1 VIEEDRMPRFVVR
14 IIGLSL
20 GSTLALMANPGGLAA
35 QSGIVQGRILDS
47 AGGVVT
53 GAQVTIDRTVLR
65 AVSGSNGRYVL
76 RGVPSGSQTLRVR
89 AIGFTPTAV
98 DLSVQP
104 GDVLEQDVIIA
115 RSAVELAPI
124 DVVIGSRGR
133 HTAAEELAVPV
144 DVYTTEEI
152 QQQGTTETSQIL
164 AALSPSVNFPHQT
177 VTDANDIVRPFTLR
191 GLSPDHTLVLVNGW
205 RRHQTALLNNFPVGS
220 AAGSSGVDLNAI
232 PAGAIDRIEVL
243 RDGASAQY
251 GSDAIAGVVN
261 MVLKEGQFTPFL
273 TATGGRYTT
282 GHGYQDD
289 GDMVDMNGGF
299 GLKLGRGSLGLF
311 GEFQHRDPTNRSWA
325 DPGLVGVGPDSFPDV
340 INPKDGTIIKK
351 QNSLKQPSHHYGD
364 GLEKDVMTFA
374 NLRMPLNASGSTEFY
389 SFGGYSYRV
398 GTGNGFFRYPT
409 SGRNWQEIYPQG
421 FLPEFHPTV
430 KDYSLAGGLRTSAG
444 GWAIDLGASYGANT
458 FDYDLENTN
467 NASLGPC
474 LVIACAPG
482 LDGILGNADDPNIP
496 NKTSFFAGRLDRG
509 EFVSGLNLS
518 KPIKLGL
525 PNPVNL
531 AVGVAFRR
539 ETYQVV
545 QGEFASYVAGGH
557 LTQDSAGADG
567 TWGTA
572 DDDSTSAPAG
582 SSVFG
587 GFRPRDASDHNRTNF
602 GTYLDLESD
611 LSSKVLLN
619 VAGRFETYSDF
630 GQRVTG
636 KAALRF
642 QPSKR
647 VVFRGAAS
655 TGFRAPGLAQSFF
668 SHITTSSIGG
678 QLIEVGNFPVDDPV
692 AKLLGAKKLREET
705 SINLS
710 GGLAVTPRD
719 NLTITVDL
727 FHIKINDRIL
737 LGATFDDDTTL
748 AILARN
754 GITGIGAVQY
764 FTNGLDTKTQ
774 GIDVTADLRVPAGAA
789 GTLDFNLNANYTKNS
804 ITHIDPLPTI
814 LANSLEPGL
823 IDSVTYIGI
832 TEERPDWRGTLTT
845 QYSVGGF
852 HALARG
858 LYYGKFSSAQLGF
871 CDLCRERYGAK
882 TLFDAE
888 IGYRF
893 NQVNLSIGVRNLF
906 DTYPDQPRS
915 QVIVDSDGSTSAQY
929 NNNFGTFPWAAASPF
944 GYNGRFVYTRAEIV
958 LGW

>member
-1 VIEEDRMPRFVVR
+1 MPRFVVR
-14 IIGLSL
+14 IVGLSL
-20 GSTLALMANPGGLAA
+20 GSILAVVANAGGLAA
-35 QSGIVQGRILDS
+35 QSSTIQGRVLDS
-47 AGGVVT
+47 AGAIVA
-53 GAQVTIDRTVLR
+53 GAQVTLDNTVLR
-65 AVSGSNGRYVL
+65 AVSGGNGRYVL
-76 RGVPSGSQTLRVR
+76 RGVSSGSHTLRVR
-89 AIGFTPTAV
+89 AIGYTPTAV
-98 DLSVQP
+98 DLAVQP
-104 GDVLEQDVIIA
+104 GDVIEQDVILA

-205 RRHQTALLNNFPVGS
+205 RRHQTALLNTFPIGS

-261 MVLKEGQFTPFL
+261 MVLKEGQFSPFL
-273 TATGGRYTT
+273 NANAGRYTT
-282 GHGYQDD
+282 GHGYRDD
-289 GDMVDMNGGF
+289 GDMVDMNAGF
-299 GLKLGRGSLGLF
+299 GLKLGRGSIGLF

-325 DPGLVGVGPDSFPDV
+325 DPSLVDAAGNADS
-340 INPKDGTIIKK
+340 INPKNGQVVIKR
-351 QNSLKQPSHHYGD
+351 NTLTQPSHHFGD
-364 GLEKDVMTFA
+364 GLEKDVMSFA

-389 SFGGYSYRV
+389 AFGGYSYRI
-398 GTGNGFFRYPT
+398 GTGNGFFRYPD
-409 SGRNWQEIYPQG
+409 SPRNWPELYPQG
-421 FLPEFHPTV
+421 FLPEFRPTV
-430 KDYSLAGGLRTSAG
+430 KDYSGAGGIRTSAG
-444 GWAIDLGASYGANT
+444 GWSIDLGASYGRNT
-458 FDYDLENTN
+458 FDYNLENTN

-474 LVIACAPG
+474 LVTACS
-482 LDGILGNADDPNIP
+482 LGPDSIP
-496 NKTSFFAGRLDRG
+496 NSGDELPNQTSFFAGRLYRG
-509 EFVSGLNLS
+509 EFVTGLNLS
-518 KPIKLGL
+518 KSLRLGL
-525 PNPVNL
+525 PSPVNF
-531 AVGVAFRR
+531 AIGAAFRR
-539 ETYQVV
+539 EKYEVL
-545 QGEFASYVAGGH
+545 QGERASWLNGRH
-557 LTQDSAGADG
+557 LAQDSAGTDG
-567 TWGTA
+567 IWGTT
-572 DDDSTSAPAG
+572 DDDSVQAPAG

-587 GFRPRDASDHNRTNF
+587 GFRPQDESSNSRTNF
-602 GTYLDLESD
+602 GAYIDLESN
-611 LSSKVLLN
+611 LSSAVLLN

-630 GQRVTG
+630 GERVTG
-636 KAALRF
+636 KAAMRF
-642 QPSKR
+642 QPNKR
-647 VVFRGAAS
+647 TVLRGAAS
-655 TGFRAPGLAQSFF
+655 TGFRAPGLAQSYF

-678 QLIEVGNFPVDDPV
+678 QLVEVGNFPVNNAA
-692 AKLLGAKKLREET
+692 AKLLGAKPLKEET

-710 GGLAVTPRD
+710 AGAAFSPTD

-754 GITGIGAVQY
+754 SITGVGAIQY

-774 GIDVTADLRVPAGAA
+774 GIDVTANLRVPAGAT

-804 ITHIDPLPTI
+804 ISHIGPLPDS
-814 LANSLEPGL
+814 LVNSTEPGL

-832 TEERPDWRGTLTT
+832 TEERPDWRGTFTT
-845 QYSVGGF
+845 QYNLGGF
-852 HALARG
+852 HALGRA

-871 CDLCRERYGAK
+871 CDLCRERYGSK
-882 TLFDAE
+882 TLFDVE

-893 NQVNLSIGVRNLF
+893 NQVALSLGVRNLF
-906 DTYPDQPRS
+906 DTYPDKPSS
-915 QVIVDSDGSTSAQY
+915 QVIVDSDGDTSAQF